1 MDAKKFVDLVST
13 PTFAG
18 FVIYNPPYIVG

>member
-1 MDAKKFVDLVST
+1 MST

-18 FVIYNPPYIVG
+18 